1 MDGAIKPK
9 LKAVD
14 QFDTISAVAAGIS
27 CVLGTGSPYA
37 LSESVLRERLP
48 HLGNDAT
55 QSTVALVARA
65 AGLSAAS
72 RKLKPGKLRSSDC
85 PFITQDADGKWHTIT
100 DVPQPGLA
108 TEVSADGSA
117 QPVTLDSLANKSRLT
132 GWSLRALDGPERS
145 KQDDRTGRSG
155 VPKLSFW
162 PARSVLLPVI
172 AATLVINVLALS
184 IPLATMN
191 IFDRVISNAAY
202 ETLWVLAAGVAISL
216 VFDFLLRSLRASVL
230 DRSSA
235 RSDVLSVNGVFG
247 RILGAKMK
255 SRRAGV
261 GMQVNSLREFE
272 TVRDYFNASAI
283 AALGDLPF
291 VALFLFVIWLVAG
304 WLVVIPLI
312 AVPVFL
318 TTAVLIQLRLRR
330 VVEGSFNDTAQK
342 SSLATE
348 ILSSM
353 ESVKLARG
361 ERWAAMCYE
370 RAVASQL
377 RHSLA
382 IRFWTNASLHIITLF
397 QGMVTI
403 TILVVGVY
411 LVTDGTITPGALF
424 ATNLLAARCLGPL
437 VGVSALIA
445 RFTQIRMAQR
455 AVSDLAAMENER
467 PADRHLIKPG
477 KLERAIV
484 FNNVSFAYHEEAPEV
499 LRDVTLTIGTGERI
513 AIIGGNGSGK
523 STMLNLI
530 SALRH
535 PTRGR
540 VLIDDL
546 ASSDVE
552 PVAWRSQL
560 GVAPQSPAFMS
571 GTVRDAVTMGRS
583 FDDETILKAL
593 AMSGALSWLTRTGL
607 GLDTPLGER
616 GQGFSG
622 GQLQTLAV
630 ARALAGDPP
639 VVLLDEPT
647 SHLDGRSEAEFAN
660 HLRALPAHTTVILVT
675 HRPAMIE
682 AAQRLIVMEA
692 GKVLLDGPRDDVL
705 AQLRSVVDQRVSVQ
719 GSNAA

>member
-1 MDGAIKPK
+1 MGGVIKPK
-9 LKAVD
+9 LEAVE
-14 QFDTISAVAAGIS
+14 QFDTISAMSAGAV
-27 CVLGTGSPYA
+27 CVLGAGNPNA
-37 LSESVLRERLP
+37 LSEDVLREQLP
-48 HLGNDAT
+48 HLGNDASL
-55 QSTVALVARA
+55 STVSLVACA
-65 AGLSAAS
+65 AGLSATA
-72 RKLKPGKLRSSDC
+72 RKLKPGKLCSSDC
-85 PFITQDADGKWHTIT
+85 PFITRDNDGRWHTIT
-100 DVPQPGLA
+100 DVSQPGLA
-108 TEVSADGSA
+108 TEATADGSV
-117 QPVTLDSLANKSRLT
+117 QPLMLDGLAKKGRLA

-145 KQDDRTGRSG
+145 RRDGRSAHADT
-155 VPKLSFW
+155 PEISFW

-172 AATLVINVLALS
+172 AATLVINILALA

-202 ETLWVLAAGVAISL
+202 ETLWVLAAGVVISL

-235 RSDVLSVNGVFG
+235 RSDVLCVNGVFG
-247 RILGAKMK
+247 RILGAKVK
-255 SRRAGV
+255 AGRAGV

-291 VALFLFVIWLVAG
+291 VALFLLVIWLVAG
-304 WLVVIPLI
+304 WLVVVPLV

-318 TTAVLIQLRLRR
+318 ITAILIQLRLRH

-348 ILSSM
+348 ILSSI

-361 ERWAAMCYE
+361 ERWAAKCYE

-445 RFTQIRMAQR
+445 RFTQIRMAKR

-467 PADRHLIKPG
+467 PADRLLIKPG
-477 KLERAIV
+477 KLERGIS
-484 FNNVSFAYHEEAPEV
+484 FDHVSFAYNEEAPEV
-499 LRDVTLTIGTGERI
+499 LRDVTLTIRTGERV

-523 STMLNLI
+523 TTMLHLI

-583 FDDETILKAL
+583 FDDDAILKAITV
-593 AMSGALSWLTRTGL
+593 SGALGWLSQTGL
-607 GLDTPLGER
+607 GIDTPLGEH

-630 ARALAGDPP
+630 ARALVGDPP
-639 VVLLDEPT
+639 VIVLDEPT
-647 SHLDGRSEAEFAN
+647 SHLDGRSEAAFAS
-660 HLRALPAHTTVILVT
+660 HLRALPAHTTIVLVT

-705 AQLRSVVDQRVSVQ
+705 AQLRGVVDQRVSVA

>member
-1 MDGAIKPK
+1 MGGVIKPK
-9 LKAVD
+9 LEAVE
-14 QFDTISAVAAGIS
+14 QFDTISAMAAGAV
-27 CVLGTGSPYA
+27 CVLGAGNPNA
-37 LSESVLRERLP
+37 LSEDVLRERLP
-48 HLGNDAT
+48 HLGNDASL
-55 QSTVALVARA
+55 STVSLVGRA
-65 AGLSAAS
+65 AGLSATA

-85 PFITQDADGKWHTIT
+85 PFITRDNDGRWHTIT
-100 DVPQPGLA
+100 DVSQPGLA
-108 TEVSADGSA
+108 TEATTDGSV
-117 QPVTLDSLANKSRLT
+117 QPLMLDGLAKKDRLA

-145 KQDDRTGRSG
+145 RRDGRSAHADT
-155 VPKLSFW
+155 PEISFW

-172 AATLVINVLALS
+172 AATLVINILALA

-202 ETLWVLAAGVAISL
+202 ETLWVLAAGVVISL

-247 RILGAKMK
+247 RILGAKVK
-255 SRRAGV
+255 AGRAGV

-291 VALFLFVIWLVAG
+291 VALFLLVIWLVAG
-304 WLVVIPLI
+304 WLVVVPLV

-318 TTAVLIQLRLRR
+318 ITAILIQLRLRH

-348 ILSSM
+348 ILSSI

-361 ERWAAMCYE
+361 ERWAAKCYE

-445 RFTQIRMAQR
+445 RFTQIRMAKH
-455 AVSDLAAMENER
+455 AVSELAAMENER
-467 PADRHLIKPG
+467 PADRLLIKPG
-477 KLERAIV
+477 KLERGIS
-484 FNNVSFAYHEEAPEV
+484 FDNVSFAYNEEAPEV
-499 LRDVTLTIGTGERI
+499 LRDVTLTIRTGERV
-513 AIIGGNGSGK
+513 AVIGGNGSGK
-523 STMLNLI
+523 TTMLHLI

-583 FDDETILKAL
+583 FDDDAILKAITI
-593 AMSGALSWLTRTGL
+593 SGALGWLSQTGL
-607 GLDTPLGER
+607 GLDTPLGEH

-630 ARALAGDPP
+630 ARALVGDPP
-639 VVLLDEPT
+639 VIVLDEPT
-647 SHLDGRSEAEFAN
+647 SHLDGRSEAAFAS
-660 HLRALPAHTTVILVT
+660 HLRALPAHTTIVLVT

-705 AQLRSVVDQRVSVQ
+705 AQLRGVVDQRVSVA